1 MTLSQRNVW
10 CILTHSSAMLDM
22 WTEGAANRNLS
33 LTTSY
38 LAFIIGSTRLTGLSP
53 LLLINRFILR
63 YFVCVVCLHDRLSGH
78 YVAAVGLCSRSV
90 QWLDLLCNLGEAAIT
105 AHVTTQF

>member
-63 YFVCVVCLHDRLSGH
+63 YFVVCLHDRLSGH

>member
-38 LAFIIGSTRLTGLSP
+38 LALIIGSTRLSP

-63 YFVCVVCLHDRLSGH
+63 YFVSVVCLHDRLSGH

-90 QWLDLLCNLGEAAIT
+90 QWLDLVCNLGEAAIT
-105 AHVTTQF
+105 AHFTTQF

>member
-1 MTLSQRNVW
+1 MTLSQ

-63 YFVCVVCLHDRLSGH
+63 YFVSVVCLHDRLSGH
-78 YVAAVGLCSRSV
+78 YAAVGLCSRSV